1 MDDLMDRFQKTPKK
15 PLQVQDEEVYMP
27 AEDTFLLLKAAHE
40 EARPDDNA
48 IEIGCGRALISQAL
62 APRVKSLLC
71 TDINPYAV
79 QAAKKAGIEVIRAD
93 LFAGMRADFDLILF
107 NPPYLP
113 TTDDERTGGWIDHA
127 LDGGETGRETI
138 DRFLE
143 DLGAH
148 LSPDGRALL
157 LVSTLTGL
165 KEVKEKATAEGLNVQ
180 EVASGRCFFEQLYVL
195 RLTAARRP

>member
-1 MDDLMDRFQKTPKK
+1 
-15 PLQVQDEEVYMP
+15 MP
-27 AEDTFLLLKAAHE
+27 EEDTFLLLKAAYE
-40 EARPDDNA
+40 EARPNDNA

-93 LFAGMRADFDLILF
+93 LFAGIRSDFDLILF

-113 TTDDERTGGWIDHA
+113 TTNDERTGGWIDHA

-148 LSPDGRALL
+148 LSPGRTCSAAGIHTDRIERGEGEGNGRGTECSRSGKWQMLL
-157 LVSTLTGL
+157 
-165 KEVKEKATAEGLNVQ
+165 
-180 EVASGRCFFEQLYVL
+180 
-195 RLTAARRP
+195 